1 MGKALAQQVGIVLAQ
16 DGERLEHGGLGL
28 VDADLARHACDKRG
42 VDVVHVQLVD
52 TEHLLSQRDIAV
64 HFIEIAVYGLD
75 EVRIDLGRHLGM
87 VEGRR
92 ERVGVLARAGEEQ
105 PLTELGVERRG
116 DRILKLAHAG
126 VIALK
131 SIAAQRAVGALLQRD
146 EGPVGERMLPALA
159 VRDRIEADVGVAE
172 GAADLIRGA
181 RDFPGGGEKPL
192 FLRGEDMSR
201 AAADL
206 VDAAAV
212 GLQLRLDN
220 IEQVEPVLVDRHDL
234 RRGKGSRARD
244 GDVGVHGLAA
254 HILIKAV
261 RRVLIGRAAGVGVQR
276 RQTQLELILE
286 PEKAEE
292 LLRAL
297 AETAAVGR
305 DARGHVL
312 ERLILRRPGR
322 VVGKHVP

>member
-1 MGKALAQQVGIVLAQ
+1 
-16 DGERLEHGGLGL
+16 
-28 VDADLARHACDKRG
+28 
-42 VDVVHVQLVD
+42 
-52 TEHLLSQRDIAV
+52 
-64 HFIEIAVYGLD
+64 
-75 EVRIDLGRHLGM
+75 
-87 VEGRR
+87 
-92 ERVGVLARAGEEQ
+92 
-105 PLTELGVERRG
+105 
-116 DRILKLAHAG
+116 
-126 VIALK
+126 
-131 SIAAQRAVGALLQRD
+131 
-146 EGPVGERMLPALA
+146 
-159 VRDRIEADVGVAE
+159 
-172 GAADLIRGA
+172 
-181 RDFPGGGEKPL
+181 
-192 FLRGEDMSR
+192 MSR

-234 RRGKGSRARD
+234 WRGKGSRARD

-261 RRVLIGRAAGVGVQR
+261 RRVLIGRTAGVGVQR
-276 RQTQLELILE
+276 RQMQLELILE

-322 VVGKHVP
+322 VVGKHVPQIPGIFLRDLLAFRDPVLCHLHDASLHFSNYILYHAFFSNTINYLK